1 MAYNTYCKC
10 YAYRTMGADAVK
22 KACEGELKFTDDGFV
37 AAAQMVADMADKGYF
52 GEGATTVDNTTA
64 EGMLLNG
71 QCAMLYDGSWFTS
84 SITDKDTNPSG
95 EDNIGFMG
103 VPVVDESVS
112 EASELPANCGN
123 ILCLS
128 QDKYDGA
135 MAGFLQYFV
144 ENIGNYAMSE
154 YQSVRGYTYDVDTKD
169 ISSITQT
176 VIDAIADAKTST
188 AWWEAY
194 MNDETKATAQDN
206 IQSVLNGD
214 MDGAA
219 YMDSIEEAYTISN

>member
-1 MAYNTYCKC
+1 M
-10 YAYRTMGADAVK
+10 
-22 KACEGELKFTDDGFV
+22 
-37 AAAQMVADMADKGYF
+37 
-52 GEGATTVDNTTA
+52 
-64 EGMLLNG
+64 
-71 QCAMLYDGSWFTS
+71 STS
-84 SITDKDTNPSG
+84 ISQY
-95 EDNIGFMG
+95 
-103 VPVVDESVS
+103 VV
-112 EASELPANCGN
+112 
-123 ILCLS
+123 
-128 QDKYDGA
+128 
-135 MAGFLQYFV
+135 
-144 ENIGNYAMSE
+144 
-154 YQSVRGYTYDVDTKD
+154 YTYDVDTKD

>member
-1 MAYNTYCKC
+1 
-10 YAYRTMGADAVK
+10 
-22 KACEGELKFTDDGFV
+22 
-37 AAAQMVADMADKGYF
+37 
-52 GEGATTVDNTTA
+52 
-64 EGMLLNG
+64 
-71 QCAMLYDGSWFTS
+71 
-84 SITDKDTNPSG
+84 
-95 EDNIGFMG
+95 
-103 VPVVDESVS
+103 
-112 EASELPANCGN
+112 
-123 ILCLS
+123 
-128 QDKYDGA
+128 

-144 ENIGNYAMSE
+144 ENVGNYAMGD

-169 ISSITQT
+169 ISSVTQT

-214 MDGAA
+214 MNGAA